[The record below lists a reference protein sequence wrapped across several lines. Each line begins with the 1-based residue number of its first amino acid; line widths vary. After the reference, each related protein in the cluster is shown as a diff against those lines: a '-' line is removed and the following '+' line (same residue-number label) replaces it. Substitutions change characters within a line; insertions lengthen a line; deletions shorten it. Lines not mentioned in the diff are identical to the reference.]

1 MTAMHIPLDIRSALP
16 VMDRN
21 TLILAVMRIAALA
34 LASVLTIGCSLS
46 PPKPPRCDG
55 SERRAVNNVNPTVAL
70 LPQSKSCGQA
80 ASTLGSRDSG

>member
-1 MTAMHIPLDIRSALP
+1 
-16 VMDRN
+16 MDRN

-80 ASTLGSRDSG
+80 EARSEAATRADSVKELMS